1 MPRARQLAWMAAGIV
16 AGCAAAPPPPPAPD
30 VTVYVG
36 PRQEIPDELK
46 ARHRLEREQWVGFH
60 QQAEHV
66 LALVRNDPAFAGFL
80 LRGSP
85 EPHAIVM
92 FTGDAQARLR
102 RYTTDRR
109 FHARTV
115 ELTLVELERMKDAM
129 ADQLARLGLTCFT
142 VDGDEERNRVT
153 VGAPP
158 AELEKVRAAIADGR
172 MKPPPK
178 LRLVTGACPQF
189 R

>member
-1 MPRARQLAWMAAGIV
+1 MPRARQLAWMAAGIL
-16 AGCAAAPPPPPAPD
+16 AGCAAAPPPPPAAPD

-36 PRQEIPDELK
+36 LPNEIPDELK

-102 RYTTDRR
+102 RYTTDR
-109 FHARTV
+109 A
-115 ELTLVELERMKDAM
+115 
-129 ADQLARLGLTCFT
+129 FT
-142 VDGDEERNRVT
+142 QG
-153 VGAPP
+153 PSS
-158 AELEKVRAAIADGR
+158 
-172 MKPPPK
+172 
-178 LRLVTGACPQF
+178 
-189 R
+189 